1 MLFECDA
8 EGIEKGMAWFVGPGA
23 ARPLKNLIAIDWFAL
38 SSGNRVSVVVLA
50 LEPETFSVLMKS
62 PLVGSFVSGWLMCWA
77 THCGIH
83 ASSIQRISVR
93 DEVWAC
99 RDIAPCSR

>member
-23 ARPLKNLIAIDWFAL
+23 VRLLKNLIAIDWADPPISVGMVSAIWVLGLL
-38 SSGNRVSVVVLA
+38 SVLGIVFPVVVLA

-62 PLVGSFVSGWLMCWA
+62 LLVGSFVVGPA
-77 THCGIH
+77 G
-83 ASSIQRISVR
+83 VR
-93 DEVWAC
+93 A
-99 RDIAPCSR
+99 